1 MQKRIYTALI
11 LVLALTVLLTGCGG
25 STSTVEFDEDAS
37 FETLVSQ
44 AEGAT
49 VTFYGWGGNE
59 DNNKWIDTVL
69 APTVKEKYGITLKR
83 MPMDIEEVMSKLFN
97 EKQANLEKGTI
108 DMIWING
115 ENFFTA
121 KENNLLFGPVTPYL
135 PNFEK
140 YVDGEAED
148 IRLDYGYPTD
158 GYESPYGRC
167 QFVLINDQAHTPEQP
182 LNTSEFLEYAK
193 KYKGKVTYPALPDFT
208 GRTFVINTIY
218 DIVGYEQFIDMEPD
232 KETVKKA
239 IEPALE
245 YLRELNQYL
254 WNEGKTFPATLAQMD
269 QMFADGELV
278 MSMSCYPYT
287 IASQIENGI
296 YPETAVSFQFEN
308 GMTADTDYIGVAA
321 NSPNKQAAL
330 VVMNEILSPEM
341 QAARY
346 EDVKIVPVLDFNKL
360 SDAERDL
367 FDSVDIGK
375 GIIPLEELNE
385 NKLPQLSAKLI
396 PIVEEIWLEEVVGK

>member
-1 MQKRIYTALI
+1 MINEISNHALDY
-11 LVLALTVLLTGCGG
+11 ALKSADQAEVY
-25 STSTVEFDEDAS
+25 VEISEGVDAS
-37 FETLVSQ
+37 IQNDQVDF
-44 AEGAT
+44 
-49 VTFYGWGGNE
+49 
-59 DNNKWIDTVL
+59 
-69 APTVKEKYGITLKR
+69 
-83 MPMDIEEVMSKLFN
+83 
-97 EKQANLEKGTI
+97 
-108 DMIWING
+108 
-115 ENFFTA
+115 A
-121 KENNLLFGPVTPYL
+121 KESYSMGM
-135 PNFEK
+135 
-140 YVDGEAED
+140 A
-148 IRLDYGYPTD
+148 IRVIC
-158 GYESPYGRC
+158 E
-167 QFVLINDQAHTPEQP
+167 
-182 LNTSEFLEYAK
+182 
-193 KYKGKVTYPALPDFT
+193 GKMGFAYTT
-208 GRTFVINTIY
+208 QNERI
-218 DIVGYEQFIDMEPD
+218 E
-232 KETVKKA
+232 ETVKKA

-346 EDVKIVPVLDFNKL
+346 EDVKIVPVMDFNKL